1 MKFIFIDGYNVINS
15 WSNLKKEKEIS
26 LDSARQK
33 LIDILH
39 NYGAVH
45 QCKIM
50 LVFDGYKVA
59 KNLESRYEYNKN
71 LTVVFTKSGE
81 TADAYIEKEIHNI
94 GRRFEVSVVTSDSL
108 EQQTIFQRGA
118 TRISSIEFYN
128 MVFDTNVN
136 IKRATKKTRTA
147 ERATVQDN
155 IDDEVL
161 KKLEAMRRGES
172 LKGV

>member
-15 WSNLKKEKEIS
+15 WSNLKHEKEVS

-39 NYGAVH
+39 NYGAIH
-45 QCKIM
+45 GCKIM

-59 KNLESRYEYNKN
+59 RNLESKYEYNKN

-118 TRISSIEFYN
+118 TRISCVEFYN
-128 MVFDTNVN
+128 MIFDTSED
-136 IKRATKKTRTA
+136 IKRTVRSKTNAVR
-147 ERATVQDN
+147 ESTVQDN
-155 IDDEVL
+155 IDDDIL
-161 KKLEAMRRGES
+161 KKLEAIMRS
-172 LKGV
+172 

>member
-1 MKFIFIDGYNVINS
+1 MKFIFVDGYNVINS
-15 WSNLKKEKEIS
+15 WSNLKSEKEIS

-39 NYGAVH
+39 NYGAIH
-45 QCKIM
+45 QIKIM
-50 LVFDGYKVA
+50 LIFDGYGVA
-59 KNLESRYEYNKN
+59 GNLENKYEHNKN
-71 LTVVFTKSGE
+71 LTVIFTKSGE

-128 MVFDTNVN
+128 MVFDTSED
-136 IKRATKKTRTA
+136 IKRSSKKVSTSHKSTI
-147 ERATVQDN
+147 QDN
-155 IDDEVL
+155 IDEDIL
-161 KKLEAMRRGES
+161 KKLEAIRRG
-172 LKGV
+172 

>member
-15 WSNLKKEKEIS
+15 WSNLKSEKEIS

-39 NYGAVH
+39 NYR
-45 QCKIM
+45 
-50 LVFDGYKVA
+50 VA
-59 KNLESRYEYNKN
+59 GNLENKYEYNKN

-81 TADAYIEKEIHNI
+81 TADAYIEREIHNI

-128 MVFDTNVN
+128 MVFDTSED
-136 IKRATKKTRTA
+136 IRRATKKVYTSHKS
-147 ERATVQDN
+147 TVQDN
-155 IDDEVL
+155 IDDDVL
-161 KKLEAMRRGES
+161 KKLEAMRRG
-172 LKGV
+172 

>member
-15 WSNLKKEKEIS
+15 WSNLKSEKEIS

-39 NYGAVH
+39 NYGAIH

-50 LVFDGYKVA
+50 LVFDGYRVA
-59 KNLESRYEYNKN
+59 GNLENKYEYNKN

-81 TADAYIEKEIHNI
+81 TADAYIEREIHNI

-108 EQQTIFQRGA
+108 
-118 TRISSIEFYN
+118 
-128 MVFDTNVN
+128 
-136 IKRATKKTRTA
+136 
-147 ERATVQDN
+147 
-155 IDDEVL
+155 
-161 KKLEAMRRGES
+161 
-172 LKGV
+172 

>member
-1 MKFIFIDGYNVINS
+1 VKFIFIDGYNVINS

-39 NYGAVH
+39 NYGAIH

-50 LVFDGYKVA
+50 LVFDGYRVVG
-59 KNLESRYEYNKN
+59 NLENKYEYNKN
-71 LTVVFTKSGE
+71 ITVIFTKSGE
-81 TADAYIEKEIHNI
+81 TADAYIEREIHNI

-128 MVFDTNVN
+128 MVFNTSED
-136 IKRATKKTRTA
+136 IKRASTKSNQYDKSTL
-147 ERATVQDN
+147 QDN
-155 IDDEVL
+155 VDEDIL
-161 KKLEAMRRGES
+161 NKLEAMRRG
-172 LKGV
+172 

>member
-15 WSNLKKEKEIS
+15 WSNLKKEKEKS

-39 NYGAVH
+39 NYGAIH

-50 LVFDGYKVA
+50 LVFDGYRVVG
-59 KNLESRYEYNKN
+59 NLENKYEYNKN
-71 LTVVFTKSGE
+71 ITVIFTKSGE
-81 TADAYIEKEIHNI
+81 TADAYIEREIHNI

-128 MVFDTNVN
+128 MVFNTSED
-136 IKRATKKTRTA
+136 IKRVSTKSNQYDKSTL
-147 ERATVQDN
+147 QDN
-155 IDDEVL
+155 VDEDIL
-161 KKLEAMRRGES
+161 NKLEAMRRG
-172 LKGV
+172 